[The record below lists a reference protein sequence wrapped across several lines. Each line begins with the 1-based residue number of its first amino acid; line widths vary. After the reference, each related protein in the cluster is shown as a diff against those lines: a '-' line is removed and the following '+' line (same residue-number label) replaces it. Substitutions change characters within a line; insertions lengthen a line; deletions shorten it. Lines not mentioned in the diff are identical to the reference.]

1 MSKDISL
8 KSLNFLPLIKKYY
21 SRYQRHAVFGAVL
34 LILFVY
40 VMVVLRIN
48 SLANAEPSPDQEQI
62 VTNSIP
68 RIDGSAIKQIENLE
82 NNNADVRALFN
93 QARNNPFA
101 E

>member
-40 VMVVLRIN
+40 VLVVLRIN